1 MKSITRNKTSGTLML
16 DLQLASL
23 PEIAA
28 HYESEEPSWV
38 RANMIIS
45 QDGHFVGAGD
55 SSRDLTGESDLKL
68 LLLLRAL
75 SDAVLVGASTARQES
90 YRQPKQRAEY
100 TFLNRPAPRLVIV
113 SASLDFDV
121 TSNLFHGGEH
131 RTLVINAGDNVAS
144 EELLDVADVVSVKND
159 DNFVTSLFATLSEL
173 KLSKVTCE
181 GGPTL
186 LSQLLLSRAVD
197 EYDLTLSPITVGG
210 TPQWPEA
217 LPLPEVWEEVAS
229 ASSGEFE
236 FKRLL
241 RRS

>member
-1 MKSITRNKTSGTLML
+1 ML
-16 DLQLASL
+16 DLQTASL

-28 HYESEEPSWV
+28 HYESQQSNWV

-100 TFLNRPAPRLVIV
+100 TFLNQPAPRLVIV

-131 RTLVINAGDNVAS
+131 RTLVISAGESVPSDD
-144 EELLDVADVVSVKND
+144 LLEVADVVALKND
-159 DNFVTSLFATLSEL
+159 HGFAESLIDVLA
-173 KLSKVTCE
+173 KLNIFKITCE

-186 LSQLLLSRAVD
+186 LTQLMEAQMVN
-197 EYDLTLSPITVGG
+197 EYDLTVSPITVGG
-210 TPQWPEA
+210 TPKWPEA
-217 LPLPEVWEEVAS
+217 LPLPVDWEEVAS

>member
-1 MKSITRNKTSGTLML
+1 ML
-16 DLQLASL
+16 DLQLATL

-28 HYESEEPSWV
+28 HYQSDEINWI
-38 RANMIIS
+38 RANMIVS

-75 SDAVLVGASTARQES
+75 SDAVLVGANTARQES
-90 YRQPKQRAEY
+90 YRQPRRREEFK
-100 TFLNRPAPRLVIV
+100 FLNRPAPRLVIV

-131 RTLVINAGDNVAS
+131 RTLVINAGEGVPSDD
-144 EELLDVADVVSVKND
+144 LLEVADVVSVQSD
-159 DNFVTSLFATLSEL
+159 QNFAQSLVQALASL
-173 KLSKVTCE
+173 NLPKITCE

-186 LSQLLLSRAVD
+186 LTKLLEAQMVN
-197 EYDLTLSPITVGG
+197 EYDLTISPVTVGG
-210 TPQWPEA
+210 TAQWPEA
-217 LPLPEVWEEVAS
+217 LPRITDWVEVDS
-229 ASSGEFE
+229 ASSGDFE

-241 RRS
+241 RHS

>member
-1 MKSITRNKTSGTLML
+1 ML
-16 DLQLASL
+16 DLQTASL

-28 HYESEEPSWV
+28 HYESQEPSWV
-38 RANMIIS
+38 RANMVIS

-90 YRQPKQRAEY
+90 YRQPKQRADY

-131 RTLVINAGDNVAS
+131 RTLVVNAGDNVAS
-144 EELLDVADVVSVKND
+144 EELLDKADVVYVKND
-159 DNFVTSLFATLSEL
+159 EKLPKAIIATLADLNLL
-173 KLSKVTCE
+173 KITCE

-186 LSQLLLSRAVD
+186 LTKLLEAQMVN
-197 EYDLTLSPITVGG
+197 EYDLTVSPITVGG
-210 TPQWPEA
+210 TPQWPKA
-217 LPLPEVWEEVAS
+217 LPLPEDWEEVAS
-229 ASSGEFE
+229 GSSGKFE

-241 RRS
+241 QRR